1 MNFKAWI
8 QWYRSLEITR
18 KWFVILIIIRPLIDN
33 FYELKQTSVLA
44 SPLYIVGVLT
54 PVLILMSFTS
64 KKFFNYNNAPQD
76 FFLKVFA
83 VFLFFNCIY
92 FFATQLSITALGDV
106 VKYTTPI
113 LLYFYARAFIQSKK
127 DLDGI
132 MFSCLIACI
141 FPLGMLVYESIF
153 NPIAIEYISTG
164 RGGGSRIRG
173 AYADI
178 MNYAVYI
185 ILFFI
190 IISYWFLTN
199 LYVKSKLKINGF
211 HVAAVLVFV
220 VYALSRIK
228 HVSTWTVMF
237 VVFILLII
245 HNLKNARGFIYV
257 VILLTIISAFFA
269 ESLYDSQIEPLIGKE
284 IRVIEGESETNYAF
298 NGRMSRWERYFEI
311 WEQMPMSNHFIGI
324 TTANFPETDN
334 MIGAG
339 MHSDYVRL
347 LFLTGFIGV
356 GSYVFFILAVGAK
369 YSRLKMAEKFLLS
382 ATVCSLLLWSV
393 STIPTL
399 YAPLIYFTY
408 PVFAYALL
416 PKKMLYS

>member
-1 MNFKAWI
+1 MNFKAWLS
-8 QWYRSLEITR
+8 WYRSLHLSR
-18 KWFVILIIIRPLIDN
+18 KWFVILIIIRPIIDN
-33 FYELKQTSVLA
+33 FYELKEASVLA

-54 PVLILMSFTS
+54 PVLILLSYTAN
-64 KKFFNYNNAPQD
+64 KFPKPIPAAQD
-76 FFLKVFA
+76 FPLKLFA
-83 VFLFFNCIY
+83 FFLFGNCLVFY
-92 FFATQLSITALGDV
+92 ATQLSVTSLGDV

-113 LLYFYARAFIQSKK
+113 LLYFYSRSFIQSKQ

-132 MFSCLIACI
+132 IFACLIACI
-141 FPLGMLVYESIF
+141 FPFGMLMYESF
-153 NPIAIEYISTG
+153 VNPIAIEYISTG

-185 ILFFI
+185 ELFFI
-190 IISYWFLTN
+190 IISYWFLAN
-199 LYVKSKLKINGF
+199 LYGRVKLKINAV
-211 HVAAVLVFV
+211 HVAIALVFV
-220 VYALSRIK
+220 FYGLTRIK
-228 HVSTWTVMF
+228 HVSTWTVTL
-237 VVFILLII
+237 VVFVLMMI
-245 HNLKNARGFIYV
+245 HNLRNARGFIF
-257 VILLTIISAFFA
+257 VIVLITIISAFFA
-269 ESLYDSQIEPLIGKE
+269 EDIYNSQIEPLIWKE
-284 IRVIEGESETNYAF
+284 LRVVDGESESSQAL

-356 GSYVFFILAVGAK
+356 GAYVFFILAVATR
-369 YSRLKMAEKFLLS
+369 YSQLRMPEKFLLS
-382 ATVCSLLLWSV
+382 ATVVSILLWSV

-399 YAPLIYFTY
+399 YAPLLYFTY

-416 PKKMLYS
+416 PKKLQ